1 VTGAAFYCVSDE
13 RYFLGAVAM
22 INSLRLQGHREP
34 VRLLDR
40 GLSDWQRELLADE
53 VEIVAGGGDT
63 PPWLAK
69 TVAPLERPA
78 EAMVLID
85 ADIVATR
92 NLGELI
98 ERAAADR
105 VVVFRNDTDRFV
117 AEWGELLDLGP
128 ARRRP
133 YVTSGLV
140 IAGGD
145 TGRMVIELL
154 ADRQRRVDIE
164 QTFAGRDLASYP
176 FRYPEQD
183 VLNAILATRV
193 DEERI
198 TTMPNRLAANPPYS
212 GLRIVDEPRL
222 RCAYGDGE
230 EPFALHQFVRKPWL
244 EPMYHGIYSRLMAR
258 LLLGGD
264 VAIRVGAERVP
275 RRMRNGALARLERA
289 AVDAVDL
296 GRWYLGERLPASIRR
311 IAAGR
316 GR

>member
-1 VTGAAFYCVSDE
+1 MTDAAFYCVADE

-34 VRLLDR
+34 IRLLDR
-40 GLSDWQRELLADE
+40 GLAGWQRELLAGE
-53 VEIVAGGGDT
+53 VEIVADHGGA

-69 TVAPLERPA
+69 TVAPLARPA
-78 EAMVLID
+78 ATMVLID

-92 NLGELI
+92 PLGELN

-140 IAGGD
+140 VAGGD
-145 TGRMVIELL
+145 TGRETIELL
-154 ADRQRRVDIE
+154 ADRQRRVDFE
-164 QTFAGRDLASYP
+164 RTFARGDDPAYA

-183 VLNAILATRV
+183 VLNAILATAIPE
-193 DEERI
+193 DRI
-198 TTMPNRLAANPPYS
+198 TTLPNRLAANPPYA
-212 GLRIVDEPRL
+212 GLRIVDERRL
-222 RCAYGDGE
+222 RCAYADGT
-230 EPFALHQFVRKPWL
+230 EPFCLHQFVRKPWL

-258 LLLGGD
+258 LLLAGD
-264 VAIRVGAERVP
+264 VAIQVEAGRVP
-275 RRMRNGALARLERA
+275 RRMRSGALARLERA
-289 AVDAVDL
+289 AVDSLDL
-296 GRWYLGERLPASIRR
+296 GRWYLGERLPARIRR
-311 IAAGR
+311 IASGSR
-316 GR
+316 G